1 MIKNAKLLA
10 LSLSS
15 LLILTAC
22 GGGGGGGDDGGVAV
36 NQPTTDGGF
45 LHLKDNK
52 LDTTQKYDEASSY
65 DSSAV
70 IVEGR
75 RLEMVNR
82 GLSDFAF
89 AGIYANP
96 QYVDKNGKRNDIYLY
111 YQGSLTPESNMPKTG
126 KINYQGGSAFDATNW
141 NLAGAWV
148 VDSDEV
154 GKNLNSYDRATYAA
168 SVDLTADFD
177 KKQLTGK
184 VFHFAYPVNRA
195 VMTESQNG
203 KPFKEVPIN
212 ATITGN
218 KFAGTKNNVTT
229 EGKFFG
235 PNAESIAGTF
245 NDKNQRLQGTFSA
258 DQVK

>member
-1 MIKNAKLLA
+1 MIKNTKLLA

-22 GGGGGGGDDGGVAV
+22 GGGGGGSSDSGVSV

-126 KINYQGGSAFDATNW
+126 KINYQSGSAFDATNW

-154 GKNLNSYDRATYAA
+154 GRT
-168 SVDLTADFD
+168 
-177 KKQLTGK
+177 
-184 VFHFAYPVNRA
+184 
-195 VMTESQNG
+195 
-203 KPFKEVPIN
+203 
-212 ATITGN
+212 
-218 KFAGTKNNVTT
+218 
-229 EGKFFG
+229 
-235 PNAESIAGTF
+235 
-245 NDKNQRLQGTFSA
+245 
-258 DQVK
+258 